1 MVELPKDRLLDL
13 RAKVK
18 QQRTTVEA
26 LKRDG
31 HEFTDAERH
40 LRELQSEL
48 RIIEASSSRAPPDVP
63 GSSATSS

>member
-40 LRELQSEL
+40 LRDLQSEL
-48 RIIEASSSRAPPDVP
+48 RNVEAGSRASPIDR
-63 GSSATSS
+63 SSGAET

>member
-13 RAKVK
+13 RAKIK
-18 QQRTTVEA
+18 QQRNTIDA

-40 LRELQSEL
+40 LRDLQSEL
-48 RIIEASSSRAPPDVP
+48 RTIEASSTAVAERVLRTP
-63 GSSATSS
+63 GH